1 MDNQSSLEILKLGGD
16 LGKVYEGILEACK
29 EIAEHLRYSTSNK
42 IQTTND
48 FGDVQLDQDVQTD
61 SLIFEALRNTGM
73 VYAGLSEERSYV
85 TNLDDNGKYIVTFD
99 PLDGSSIIDT
109 NFTIGSIFAI
119 WPKGDLNTM
128 TGRDIV
134 GGALAL
140 YGSRTNILIFNHET
154 EQVDEATLQ

>member
-1 MDNQSSLEILKLGGD
+1 MLKLSGD
-16 LGKVYEGILEACK
+16 LGKVYEGILESCK

-48 FGDVQLDQDVQTD
+48 YGDVQLDQDVQTD

-73 VYAGLSEERSYV
+73 VHSALSEERSYV
-85 TNLDDNGKYIVTFD
+85 TTLDDNGKYIVTFD

-119 WPKGDLNTM
+119 WPKGDLNEM

-134 GGALAL
+134 GAALCC
-140 YGSRTNILIFNHET
+140 YGSRTNILIYNPET
-154 EQVDEATLQ
+154 QTVDEATL

>member
-1 MDNQSSLEILKLGGD
+1 M
-16 LGKVYEGILEACK
+16 
-29 EIAEHLRYSTSNK
+29 
-42 IQTTND
+42 
-48 FGDVQLDQDVQTD
+48 QTD

-85 TNLDDNGKYIVTFD
+85 THLDDNGKYIVTFD

-119 WPKGDLNTM
+119 WPRGDLNMM

-140 YGSRTNILIFNHET
+140 YGSRTNIIYFNPET
-154 EQVDEATLQ
+154 